1 MMGDL
6 SINIGDSYQLAFE
19 YQGKTISSTT
29 TIPNKPEGVLISTG
43 LIEVPEINSLQD
55 LRGFR
60 ESFQKTIDVS
70 WNNSDG
76 SYYYLV
82 IENVEDRPSSIDP
95 TDLFGDLGIN
105 FEFTSEPIQQG
116 LFQLRPM
123 IHYTQYGKHKITI
136 YKVNEEYAL
145 LYETS
150 AQDSRDLNEPYTN
163 INNGLGIFSGFSSQ
177 EFYFYVIGN

>member
-1 MMGDL
+1 MKPLTKTTKIICKIFFHYFPYRHL
-6 SINIGDSYQLAFE
+6 S
-19 YQGKTISSTT
+19 
-29 TIPNKPEGVLISTG
+29 
-43 LIEVPEINSLQD
+43 
-55 LRGFR
+55 
-60 ESFQKTIDVS
+60 
-70 WNNSDG
+70 
-76 SYYYLV
+76 YLC